1 MKKSII
7 IAAIML
13 LVAGTASLDA
23 RTKKSGKAKKANTT
37 QVIYTGDIASKVIGY
52 NGTTPLNITV
62 KNGIIENI
70 EVLPN
75 QESPAYLKRA
85 KDKVLPQYIGKSVAE
100 AKTLKADIATGA
112 TYTSE
117 ALIKNI
123 QMGLQQSKDASS
135 KKVNLKNSKNSNL
148 KKTADAKKKSTV
160 SKSKKAAKKSA
171 NKRN

>member
-1 MKKSII
+1 MKKTII

-13 LVAGTASLDA
+13 LVAGTVSLDA
-23 RTKKSGKAKKANTT
+23 RTKKKTATKKAATT

-62 KNGIIENI
+62 KNGVIENI

-85 KDKVLPQYIGKSVAE
+85 KDKVLPQYIGKTVTE
-100 AKTLKADIATGA
+100 AKKLKPDIATGA

-123 QMGLQQSKDASS
+123 QVGLD
-135 KKVNLKNSKNSNL
+135 N
-148 KKTADAKKKSTV
+148 AKSAPA
-160 SKSKKAAKKSA
+160 KKAATKKGA
-171 NKRN
+171 KKRR

>member
-13 LVAGTASLDA
+13 LVAGTVSLEA
-23 RTKKSGKAKKANTT
+23 RTKKKANTKKAT
-37 QVIYTGDIASKVIGY
+37 ASQVIYTGDIANKVIGY

-62 KNGIIENI
+62 KNGVIENI

-85 KDKVLPQYIGKSVAE
+85 KDKVLPQFIGKTVAE
-100 AKTLKADIATGA
+100 AKKLDADIATGA

-117 ALIKNI
+117 AIIKNI
-123 QMGLQQSKDASS
+123 KMGLDQAKSS
-135 KKVNLKNSKNSNL
+135 SSSNKKA
-148 KKTADAKKKSTV
+148 TTKKKST
-160 SKSKKAAKKSA
+160 KKRK
-171 NKRN
+171 

>member
-1 MKKSII
+1 MKKTII

-13 LVAGTASLDA
+13 LVAGTVSLDA
-23 RTKKSGKAKKANTT
+23 RTKKKTATKKATT

-62 KNGIIENI
+62 KNGVIENI

-85 KDKVLPQYIGKSVAE
+85 KDKVLPQYIGKTVAE
-100 AKTLKADIATGA
+100 AKKLKPDIATGA

-123 QMGLQQSKDASS
+123 QMGLD
-135 KKVNLKNSKNSNL
+135 N
-148 KKTADAKKKSTV
+148 AKSAPA
-160 SKSKKAAKKSA
+160 KKAATKKGTK
-171 NKRN
+171 KRR

>member
-1 MKKSII
+1 MKKTII

-23 RTKKSGKAKKANTT
+23 RTKKKTTSKKAATS
-37 QVIYTGDIASKVIGY
+37 QVIYTGDIANKVIGY

-62 KNGIIENI
+62 KNGVIENI

-75 QESPAYLKRA
+75 QESPGYLKRA
-85 KDKVLPQYIGKSVAE
+85 KDKVLPQYIGKTVTE
-100 AKTLKADIATGA
+100 AKKLKPDIATGA

-123 QMGLQQSKDASS
+123 QMGLDKAKS
-135 KKVNLKNSKNSNL
+135 
-148 KKTADAKKKSTV
+148 TTAKKKATT
-160 SKSKKAAKKSA
+160 KKKATKK
-171 NKRN
+171 RH